1 MAKTKTIKSIVMG
14 YKGEL
19 DYLFVDTK
27 GKRLAILLPGV
38 GYNNDMPLLY
48 YSSKVLNSKGYSI
61 LKVNYRYKDNEE
73 FNNASFKE
81 IRKWIRADVIAST
94 ETLFKENE
102 FEEIVLVCKS
112 VGTIAGIES
121 LKTIKELRTAKIIWQ
136 TPLIHM
142 DEIVNDLNEI
152 ENESL
157 ILIGTNDQ
165 CYVKENIDLLGAK
178 KNYKNIIIPDAD
190 HRLEVSGD
198 IQQSIKII
206 ETITKEISN
215 FIDTGR

>member
-1 MAKTKTIKSIVMG
+1 MAKTITIKKTVMG

-19 DYLFVDTK
+19 DYLFDDTD

-48 YSSKVLNSKGYSI
+48 YSSKIFSSKGYSI
-61 LKVNYRYKDNEE
+61 FKVNYRYQGNDE
-73 FNNASFKE
+73 FNNSSLQE

-94 ETLFKENE
+94 ETLFKESK

-112 VGTIAGIES
+112 VGTIAGLES
-121 LKTIKELRTAKIIWQ
+121 LKTIKELRTARIIWQ
-136 TPLIHM
+136 TPLTHM

-165 CYVKENIDLLGAK
+165 CYVKENIDLIGAK

-190 HRLEVSGD
+190 HRLEVSDD

>member
-61 LKVNYRYKDNEE
+61 FKVNYRYQGNDE
-73 FNNASFKE
+73 FNNSSLQE

-94 ETLFKENE
+94 ETLFKESK

-112 VGTIAGIES
+112 VGTIAGLES
-121 LKTIKELRTAKIIWQ
+121 LKTIKELRTARIIWQ
-136 TPLIHM
+136 TPLTHM

-165 CYVKENIDLLGAK
+165 CYVKENIDLIGAK

-190 HRLEVSGD
+190 HRLEVSDD